1 MVTNYNVQVSLNCVL
16 FLKKNIENTEIEAIF
31 SHKICS

>member
-1 MVTNYNVQVSLNCVL
+1 MVINYNIQVSLNCVL

-31 SHKICS
+31 NY